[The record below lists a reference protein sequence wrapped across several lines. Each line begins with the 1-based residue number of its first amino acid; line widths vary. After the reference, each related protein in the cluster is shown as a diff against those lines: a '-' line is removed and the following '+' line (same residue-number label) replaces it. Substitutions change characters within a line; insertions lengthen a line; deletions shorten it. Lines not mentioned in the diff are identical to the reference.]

1 MEKLGAVSF
10 HPSLGQV
17 QSSPGSPQAQEP
29 APGQQTC
36 MQQGGVWHQESAR
49 FAAGRTKPEVLIIAL
64 IQTDIH
70 SLLSDHKTFLQQHVQ
85 SSRGSQQPFSVGTGN
100 PLSFISRL
108 FLLEAAPSSGPEVP
122 EDSKVLSIAALR
134 RQECWPEGLGWQP
147 CRLKVSDTSSHGA
160 GFLSPANM
168 PKT

>member
-1 MEKLGAVSF
+1 MVEKLGAVSF

-85 SSRGSQQPFSVGTGN
+85 SSRGSHS
-100 PLSFISRL
+100 LSELGIHYHSSADCSSSKLPRAQVL
-108 FLLEAAPSSGPEVP
+108 KCQKTQKYYPSQHSEGR
-122 EDSKVLSIAALR
+122 SAGR
-134 RQECWPEGLGWQP
+134 RGW
-147 CRLKVSDTSSHGA
+147 A
-160 GFLSPANM
+160 GSPAD
-168 PKT
+168 